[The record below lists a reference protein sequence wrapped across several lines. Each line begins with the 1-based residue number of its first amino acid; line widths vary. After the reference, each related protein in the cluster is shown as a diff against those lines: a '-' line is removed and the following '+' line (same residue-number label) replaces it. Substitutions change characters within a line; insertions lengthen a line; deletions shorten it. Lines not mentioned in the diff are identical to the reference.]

1 MAGTP
6 PLLEV
11 RGLCVRYGRRGRAV
25 DAVRDVGLTLRAG
38 ERVGVVGESGSGKS
52 TLALALLRALAPAGR
67 ITGGVM
73 RFRGDDIAAMPRRA
87 LRTLRGSGIGL
98 VQQEPIAALNPA
110 MTIGQQLR
118 EVPRI
123 ADAPTEEI
131 DRRIDVMLAEV
142 RLGNRARILAAY
154 PHQLSGGQL
163 QRICLAMVLLGEPAL
178 LVLDEPTTAL
188 DTRTSAAIVGLVRE
202 MADRRGIAL
211 LLISHDLGLIG
222 ALADRVL
229 VMRQGQVVDRGTA
242 AAIFAGGDHPY
253 TAELVR
259 SVMPG
264 GPVRPA
270 AEPGSGER
278 MPLVRFAGIGK
289 SFQVTGRWGGAAGQV
304 AALRCVDLDIARGET
319 LALVGESGSGKSTL
333 GRILA
338 GLDSA
343 DSGSILFDGAE
354 IATVPVDRRPRGMRL
369 KIQMVFQDPDGSL
382 NPSLSVGRQLSRAL
396 AGRRGAA
403 QTGGAAELLESV
415 HLPATV
421 AARKPRELSGGQKQ
435 RVAIARAFARA
446 PRIVIADEPVSA
458 LDATIRQDV
467 LDLLRRLQA
476 AHGTALLLI
485 SHDLLL
491 VRWFADRVAV
501 LRDGVLVECGPV
513 ATVLESPRHAYTRA
527 LLAAAREIGPAGI
540 GKPAPS
546 GSPDTE

>member
-1 MAGTP
+1 MTGMP
-6 PLLEV
+6 PLLDV
-11 RGLCVRYGRRGRAV
+11 RDLCVRYGRRGGAV
-25 DAVRDVGLTLRAG
+25 DAVRDVSLTLRAG

-52 TLALALLRALAPAGR
+52 TLALALLRALGPAGR

-73 RFRGDDIAAMPRRA
+73 RFRGDDIAAMPGRA
-87 LRTLRGSGIGL
+87 LRALRGSGIGL
-98 VQQEPIAALNPA
+98 VQQEPMAALNPT

-118 EVPRI
+118 EVPNV
-123 ADAPTEEI
+123 AGVTTEAAE
-131 DRRIDVMLAEV
+131 RRIDAILAEV
-142 RLGNRARILAAY
+142 RLENGARILAAY

-188 DTRTSAAIVGLVRE
+188 DTRTSAAIVALVRE
-202 MADRRGIAL
+202 MADRHGIAL
-211 LLISHDLGLIG
+211 LLISHDLGLVG

-229 VMRQGQVVDRGTA
+229 VMREGQVVDRGTA
-242 AAIFAGGDHPY
+242 AEIFAGGDHPY

-259 SVMPG
+259 SVVPG
-264 GPVRPA
+264 GPVHPA
-270 AEPGSGER
+270 AEPWSDEPK
-278 MPLVRFAGIGK
+278 PLVRFVGIRK
-289 SFQVTGRWGGAAGQV
+289 SFPLTGRWGAAVGQV
-304 AALRCVDLDIARGET
+304 AALRGVDLDVTPGET

-338 GLDSA
+338 GLEAA
-343 DSGSILFDGAE
+343 DSGTVLFDGAE
-354 IATVPVDRRPRGMRL
+354 IGAVPVDRRPRALRL
-369 KIQMVFQDPDGSL
+369 EIQMVFQDPDGSL

-403 QTGGAAELLESV
+403 GSDGAAGLLESV
-415 HLPATV
+415 HLPAAF

-435 RVAIARAFARA
+435 RVAIARAFAPA

-458 LDATIRQDV
+458 LDATIREDV

-491 VRWFADRVAV
+491 VRRFADRVAV

-513 ATVLESPRHAYTRA
+513 ATVLESPRHGYTRA
-527 LLAAAREIGPAGI
+527 LVAAAREIGPVGI
-540 GKPAPS
+540 RKPAPP
-546 GSPDTE
+546 GLP